1 MYLIRQRIIFLNGE
15 SSMDKLTK
23 QLLSLVLCVLMVV
36 DSGLSA
42 GVSAYAMEKPVEEAI
57 SEYAVKVLADL
68 PDDVSYQPVEFGT
81 PESKLNLPKTIYALV
96 CDADAEIEEDE
107 EEDAGISIENATIS
121 EIEED
126 AVSVMVDAS
135 LSEIEE
141 SVSDLDV
148 ATKSVIS
155 KNIDF
160 ITDEQREEVK
170 RLLSGEEKP
179 SIKEIKEETGLDLDG
194 YSVIKLPLSWENDA
208 SFGGEYDP
216 NVPGIYRFTSEV
228 RNEEKY
234 VLFDS
239 SLPTIS
245 VEVMEDAA
253 REFSATWSDD
263 DVEITVTAPAGVF
276 ANDSTLKVEK
286 ITKDKDN
293 LKIDEAVEKTL
304 DEDKVIDS
312 TLSYDIKVVDSDG
325 KELDPVTEGGR
336 DVNISFKSKKI
347 LEAAEAEDKYV
358 SVYHFKDVDK
368 EDVEKAAKADDDKE
382 NFVANIFETIA
393 DMATGAD
400 SEEKLEAP
408 ELIKAEEPEEA
419 SVTEERQD
427 APDSDDSIN
436 VSVDG
441 ELSVRTEDFSV
452 YTIAFYS
459 DKENVKGYYVDLTS
473 ESFSANEGD
482 TLVIEL
488 SGAEGSNIA
497 ANLDETDTEEGFKA
511 FVEQVASNS
520 AELEAF
526 YESHKAGNLINDV
539 PVGTALG
546 LISDSDNVSV
556 AVTEIK
562 RGDVTYRATSSTISN
577 NSTGSNELVTRKS
590 VQWTLDDTFYVEQKT
605 TDLVEDVV
613 YELTGFGSNGGK
625 ATIVITGEDGVTRE
639 LTVTSEN
646 EDKKEFSVKASDKSF
661 TIKATDILSI
671 NPKEYQNQDYTIASK
686 TGAVAGQVLS
696 NKQDAP
702 TSFEITNVKT
712 YAYSVGQEIKKGG
725 ETFGAADDDKI
736 VYSLKDLKADETV
749 IVRTEDGADTS
760 YTAGSTGELEITVPA
775 KIASF
780 SVITKSKKAKIGSA
794 VPNKAV
800 NNIVRATDITEEN
813 NLKADGQ
820 FKISYIVPN
829 LTVKIYDEKDTE
841 RKNPITTYTAYTRDP
856 KTLTDV
862 SKLFKV
868 DGYRYRSAVLEVGGT
883 EYSNINQLSDFQYKT
898 TKGTFDLAKDYVLTL
913 TYAEYISYP
922 VYLKLGEGVAA
933 GQKITFKIEGRDSGR
948 DIKYVLNGREY
959 NVSSSNN
966 SFTITT
972 NKNDKENFF
981 TVKSDDDNLSMYIVT
996 DDNTKYQIRT
1006 GIGAGNAVNLLRK
1019 QENSDS
1025 KENQYYV
1032 EGRATNKV
1040 VTKLWEDGAKS
1051 YDEKKKF
1058 VGQDVHS
1065 LMYLEYYLDADI
1077 PGGRTWTKLDADAMK
1092 NIFGYTEA
1100 QSATV
1105 PSPANASINTSNPT
1119 GYTYTFAS
1127 DLFENCV
1134 EVKARAEGK
1143 GSEIGQI
1150 IPVKYRLAEE
1160 DELKKHYFSKYEDE
1174 NGNEDPNGNVLRNY
1188 EIQTFTATIRW
1199 NDIDKLGSDRP
1210 SIDNWKQYVSLH
1222 KIVKGDA
1229 DHPATMSV
1237 IWKDKNETDYLVSD
1251 YEECA
1256 ATVVDNGND
1265 TWTITVKGYA
1275 YDKGDYNVHYYLS
1288 QDKITGLAGTKGEE
1302 GNAITNRRYEP
1313 TYNNVGNASNKT
1325 NGVYN
1330 GGTLVNI
1337 LAGDT
1342 DYVMYKQW
1350 KDEATDEIVQARPEA
1365 SILIYRYA
1373 RTNEDRWIYRS
1384 PIQDQVYEPIVEN
1397 TDGKKIMYR
1406 LTLPGSGA
1414 LSAYNGDG
1422 VQLIY
1427 IGKEHTKGGSNSYV
1441 RSLIR
1446 REDSQDDPNS
1456 TELHGGQFILNGETL
1471 VNLITDKVTVK
1482 ATKIWT
1488 ATARQDVD
1496 AKVELKL
1503 YSRDKDGNVKVASSS
1518 TLTGFSSEQKS
1529 KSHSWTMDKYDKEGR
1544 RLYYYVEEG
1553 EVSTKVVNE
1562 DKQEVFEAA
1571 EKRQENGNG
1580 PTYYLTADGY
1590 RYIQEIATKSNTDD
1604 NVDIEIK
1611 NRLVGNAEIKIT
1623 KTFPKGISSTDLTKK
1638 EATVSFDVF
1647 QNNNKIGVITKTYK
1661 EGSTIQS
1668 YDKDGNLIT
1677 TKIEDLTQLQKEFT
1691 DVIIVNRYDDPDDA
1705 MTLEEGFSKFT
1716 DLLPRYDHEGAEYTY
1731 SVFEHEDA
1739 LDRGYHPTYEN
1750 IISEAV
1756 YKVTSTTDINP
1767 HIADRDKYL
1776 IDEIKISN
1784 DIGEDEYITVYK
1796 EWLDGEESQKR
1807 QAVTFVLQHQK
1818 TAGSEWEDVSTPST
1832 IDPTAEVYSKYS
1844 FMSVPAAVHDEFI
1857 AWRNNSYSPTETSGD
1872 FRVIE
1877 THMGSNPVHYYTGG
1891 GRTIVDDFPN
1901 KDYYLGHVWDKYSG
1915 DEATFSELQKK
1926 QYENDDYGFVQGNFY
1941 DYDVLICNSETANGR
1956 YVNYQYTED
1965 GNVIGNRNFDF
1976 AISNVRVGVIYI
1988 DVTKEWVDGR
1998 MAGTARPDALELQIK
2013 VGEKT
2018 KYEKT
2023 ETVTLNDSN
2032 KWTAKLGPYRKYDD
2046 KGNLINYNPHL
2057 EKYSDDK
2064 YEKFV
2069 YNAGREDAAEKYKNA
2084 YVMSGNTAEFE
2095 LGKDHHTGDRY
2106 SFAIKNTLSAT
2117 ITPVVNK
2124 FWDDY
2129 DDRDNDRPDIYSHLY
2144 RKYTDDNNVDH
2155 VELLDTKSYI
2165 DYDWDTTNF
2174 DKKAHNW
2181 WQVKYNPQS
2190 RFTEEFYEYEYYISE
2205 SYASEN
2211 TNEYA
2216 EIGAFEGAP
2225 KYTDVTK
2232 QIATF
2237 STIDKDIQKL
2247 EYKENGKDVVI
2258 VAAKVALN
2266 EDDAGTLVNRPRNKR
2281 TVSGVKIY
2289 ENLPIGYS
2297 NKNLPDV
2304 ELELW
2309 RRPYGEPEGSPNEKQ
2324 VPECDIVTDLMGQ
2337 EDLEEKDNN
2346 LVAILKGANELYKR
2360 NFTFYKGNKT
2370 EEDTDKVQA
2379 YVPKYDDTGRPY
2391 TYFVK
2396 EADTYSILDAK
2407 KGEKETAERIKVLHA
2422 VYDFEVTEND
2432 TLTNGIKAVNKYKET
2447 KNYSVKFCKKWDG
2460 FKPENEYDEK
2470 YLDPVHGNDMPKITI
2485 RLYRYLQNADG
2496 NIINGTG
2503 KMLDEQEL
2511 TYKIDKNDPDKSGY
2525 AYAEWNDLVYY
2536 APNLNPYKYVIS
2548 EKVEETSDGGKVPYT
2563 RAYDVYN
2570 ASVAVDKDGN
2580 YILENGHAKLEAKEN
2595 LKTGASSK
2603 ITFDETRSAKATTST
2618 IEERKVVRH
2627 DSSWDGYDVA
2637 VDGSYD
2643 IDSGKGN
2650 GAAGIINTYRKDR
2663 EPLKVLKIWNIK
2675 DSGYDGISIL
2685 PKEINFNLYRL
2696 YHNNST
2702 AESNRTLIKKDKDK
2716 YSFTLNEANNWTA
2729 TISELLKYEPTRGYY
2744 YRYYVEEVIPKDWVK
2759 DFMPEN
2765 QFNKIESQ
2773 IINPQDKTYKS
2784 YIPFVVETRDGKFWY
2799 GGAGVKGTPDG
2810 VVYLDGGVD
2819 GTNPPEGEVVD
2830 KETGKVV
2837 TVTGRKNVFK
2847 TIDLHAVKKFKS
2859 GKGNE
2864 EISGEKLL
2872 ELYNKKAL
2880 PESIT
2885 YRIYYQI
2892 QYNEKEDKN
2901 RMPDDWK
2908 EWKLL
2913 EQKDPET
2920 NVKTPVTMYSE
2931 FQKTLDENGK
2941 EIGKYSTAEKKELYP
2956 TAFIIDKTDKLDDGT
2971 YREIKYRAVEYSVTY
2986 PDGTIVDREDDIDS
3000 FISNESIRK
3009 EVDPETN
3016 KEVIKTEGTG
3026 FGEFSKVE
3034 SVCDV
3039 IVDIKDKEGNIVE
3052 NNPYY
3057 SETTV
3062 INTLDLTR
3070 LDVTKA
3076 WKDEVRGFDS
3086 KVDHIVFELQRRIGN
3101 GDWSDVKSE
3110 GKVLSAEL
3118 SHADA
3123 AAGKTVSFEYL
3134 PTKDPNGNEYSYRAV
3149 EKKIVLKDGTE
3160 TKPSTVIK
3168 VEVTE
3173 NANDSG
3179 NQEGGTTAYE
3189 YESENTDSE
3198 KSEGIYTKVL
3208 KTDFTNRL
3216 RLGSISVSKIWDD
3229 MDDKYELR
3237 TDINVRLTAS
3247 VDMKDKSGEKSI
3259 SEEIKTL
3266 NAANGYKESWSELP
3280 IYDADGTA
3288 INYTVKEYAVVEGK
3302 EVEFRSYDATNL
3314 VKVDGGIAKDGD
3326 TTERFAIATDSTIVE
3341 FTNKLAT
3348 TSFIVKKAWDTEDTD
3363 PTNANEEYERRVY
3376 VELEYSYDGETWYP
3390 RNARNGQNIAT
3401 MSEVLSKDNDY
3412 THEWND
3418 LPVRN
3423 NKGDRYIYRAKET
3436 NIVIYKNRQ
3445 EVKKLTVNE
3454 NKNTV
3459 GGYNYNLGKTEQAE
3473 DRLQKATL
3481 SNILKKGDYAIT
3493 KIWDDDENRDGL
3505 RPDEV
3510 TFHLE
3515 RRVGEGD
3522 WTQLP
3527 SKFDRTITNQTEAGD
3542 GKWSVAT
3549 WSQLPVEDA
3558 KGDAYSYRAVEDK
3571 VSHYTMKAV
3580 EAETLVERILD
3591 GFVDL
3596 VHNVTTWILDL
3607 FGFADEV
3614 TEAEAKE
3621 DAGINLTEGEVAESQ
3636 YSNIHRIST
3645 VDIDAV
3651 KKWDD
3656 SDDKYVDRPKEIK
3669 VTLYATYTD
3678 ADGAE
3683 VTEEVKNLELENGE
3697 DKAITNPET
3706 LKASNGWKASW
3717 TGLPAYKRGL
3727 VGSKLTYSVEETE
3740 VKGYTGDITL
3750 ATESSIEKNDVE
3762 KWEFTIKNTLDPV
3775 DIVVTKTWDDEF
3787 AGIGK
3792 GVTGAEVVLQ
3802 RKTGATD
3809 WANVYET
3816 VDGKESLMSHVITK
3830 TDSSWTVKDL
3840 PKYDKDGNEY
3850 SYRAVET
3857 RIILSDG
3864 SKVNVKDDGLVK
3876 GTVGAYVYTSTTEK
3890 TGTGFRTDITNRMDT
3905 ASLKVS
3911 KIWDDENNSGNR
3923 RPTVIRVN
3931 LKTLTVTGGKENE
3944 ISIDGL
3950 VTSVTLSAGNNW
3962 TDTNTWADVPVYTAD
3977 GKRIYYVLSE
3987 EIVNGYSAS
3996 YSSRTYG
4003 QTAVTGNGSEAVRVY
4018 LENGQTSEVQ
4028 FTNYYRPSGGGH
4040 DDPSRDSDSSSD
4052 SSDSSSRGNVLGADR
4067 ETPDEGS
4074 VLGADRD
4081 MPEEPRVLGAARR
4094 PGTGDMSHMI
4104 IYGIISVFS
4113 LAVLGAWLSVYK
4125 KKKKA

>member
-1 MYLIRQRIIFLNGE
+1 
-15 SSMDKLTK
+15 MDKLTK
-23 QLLSLVLCVLMVV
+23 QLLSLLLCVLMVV

-42 GVSAYAMEKPVEEAI
+42 GVSAYAMEKPVEQAI

-68 PDDVSYQPVEFGT
+68 PDDVSYQSVEFGT

-179 SIKEIKEETGLDLDG
+179 SIKDIKEKTGLELDG

-234 VLFDS
+234 ALFDS

-245 VEVMEDAA
+245 VEVMEEAA

-312 TLSYDIKVVDSDG
+312 TLSYDIKVVDADG

-382 NFVANIFETIA
+382 SFAVNIFETIA

-497 ANLDETDTEEGFKA
+497 ANLDEADTEEGFKA

-526 YESHKAGNLINDV
+526 YESHKAGSVINDV

-577 NSTGSNELVTRKS
+577 DSTGSNELVTRKS
-590 VQWTLDDTFYVEQKT
+590 VPWTLDDTFYVEQKT

-639 LTVTSEN
+639 LAVTSEN
-646 EDKKEFSVKASDKSF
+646 EDKKEFTVKASDKSF
-661 TIKATDILSI
+661 TVKATDILSI
-671 NPKEYQNQDYTIASK
+671 NPKEYQNQDYTMASK

-712 YAYSVGQEIKKGG
+712 YSYSVGQEIKKGG
-725 ETFGAADDDKI
+725 ETFEPADDDKI

-780 SVITKSKKAKIGSA
+780 SVITKSKEAKIGSA

-820 FKISYIVPN
+820 FKIDYIVPN

-841 RKNPITTYTAYTRDP
+841 KKNPITTYTANTRDP

-883 EYSNINQLSDFQYKT
+883 EYSNIKQLSDFQYKT
-898 TKGTFDLAKDYVLTL
+898 NKGPYDLAEDYVLTL
-913 TYAEYISYP
+913 TYAEYILYP
-922 VYLKLGEGVAA
+922 AYLELGDGVAA
-933 GQKITFKIEGRDSGR
+933 GQSIAFKIEGRDSGR
-948 DIKYVLNGREY
+948 DIKYVLNGKEN
-959 NVSSSNN
+959 NVSSTTN
-966 SFTITT
+966 SFSITT
-972 NKNDKENFF
+972 DKKTKKNYFAI
-981 TVKSDDDNLSMYIVT
+981 KSDDDNLSMYIVT

-1025 KENQYYV
+1025 KENQYYI

-1051 YDEKKKF
+1051 YDEKNKL
-1058 VGQDVHS
+1058 VGHQDVHS

-1077 PGGRTWTKLDADAMK
+1077 PGGRTWTKLDANAMK
-1092 NIFGYTEA
+1092 NVLGYTDK

-1105 PSPANASINTSNPT
+1105 PSPAKAKINTSSPT
-1119 GYTYTFAS
+1119 EYTYTFAS
-1127 DLFENCV
+1127 DLFENYV
-1134 EVKARAEGK
+1134 EVKGRADGK
-1143 GSEIGQI
+1143 GSEIGKT

-1174 NGNEDPNGNVLRNY
+1174 DGNEDPNGNVLRNY
-1188 EIQTFTATIRW
+1188 EIQTFTATIQW

-1288 QDKITGLAGTKGEE
+1288 QDKITGLADTKGEE

-1350 KDEATDEIVQARPEA
+1350 KDEATDEIVRARPEA
-1365 SILIYRYA
+1365 SILLYRYA
-1373 RTNEDRWIYRS
+1373 RTNDDRWTYRS
-1384 PIQDQVYEPIVEN
+1384 PIQDQVYTPIVEN
-1397 TDGKKIMYR
+1397 IDGKKTYYK
-1406 LTLPGSGA
+1406 LNLPGIGA
-1414 LSAYNGDG
+1414 LSAYNSDG

-1427 IGKEHTKGGSNSYV
+1427 IGKEHTEGGSNSYV

-1446 REDSQDDPNS
+1446 REDSLDDPNS

-1482 ATKIWT
+1482 ATKTWT

-1590 RYIQEIATKSNTDD
+1590 RYIQEIATNSNTDD

-1623 KTFPKGISSTDLTKK
+1623 KTFPKGISPTDLTQK

-1661 EGSTIQS
+1661 VGSTIQS

-1691 DVIIVNRYDDPDDA
+1691 DVIIVNRYDDPNDD

-1716 DLLPRYDHEGAEYTY
+1716 DLLPRYDPEGAEYTY

-1739 LDRGYHPTYEN
+1739 IDRGYHPTYEN

-1756 YKVTSTTDINP
+1756 YKVTSITDINP

-1832 IDPTAEVYSKYS
+1832 IDPTAELYSKYS
-1844 FMSVPAAVHDEFI
+1844 FMRVPAAVHDEFI

-1877 THMGSNPVHYYTGG
+1877 THMGSNPVHYYTGE

-1901 KDYYLGHVWDKYSG
+1901 KDYYLGHVWDKYYG

-1941 DYDVLICNSETANGR
+1941 DYDVLICNSKTANGR

-1998 MAGTARPDALELQIK
+1998 MAKTARPDALELQIK

-2023 ETVTLNDSN
+2023 ETVTLDDSN

-2069 YNAGREDAAEKYKNA
+2069 YNAGREDAAEKYKDA

-2144 RKYTDDNNVDH
+2144 RKYTDEDNVDH

-2165 DYDWDTTNF
+2165 DYDWDTTSF
-2174 DKKAHNW
+2174 DEKAHNW

-2216 EIGAFEGAP
+2216 EIGAYEGAP

-2237 STIDKDIQKL
+2237 STIDKDLQKL

-2289 ENLPIGYS
+2289 ENLPRNYS
-2297 NKNLPDV
+2297 NKYLPDV

-2309 RRPYGEPEGSPNEKQ
+2309 RRPYGEPEGSPSEEK
-2324 VPECDIVTDLMGQ
+2324 VPEYDIISDLMGQ
-2337 EDLEEKDNN
+2337 EDLEKVTGSN
-2346 LVAILKGANELYKR
+2346 LVAILEGANELYKR
-2360 NFTFYKGNKT
+2360 NFTFYKGNKK
-2370 EEDTDKVQA
+2370 ESDEDPKVQA
-2379 YVPKYDDTGRPY
+2379 YVPKYDNTGRPY

-2396 EADTYSILDAK
+2396 EADTYSLLDAK
-2407 KGEKETAERIKVLHA
+2407 KGEKETEERIKVLHA
-2422 VYDFEVTEND
+2422 AYDFEVTTDD

-2570 ASVAVDKDGN
+2570 ASVAVDEDGN

-2637 VDGSYD
+2637 VAGSYD

-2663 EPLKVLKIWNIK
+2663 EPLKVLKLWDTK
-2675 DSGYDGISIL
+2675 DSGYDGINIL
-2685 PKEINFNLYRL
+2685 PEEIHFNLYRL

-2702 AESNRTLIKKDKDK
+2702 AADNRTLIKKDDQD
-2716 YSFTLNEANNWTA
+2716 YTFTLNEANGWTA

-2744 YRYYVEEVIPKDWVK
+2744 YRYYVEEVK
-2759 DFMPEN
+2759 PEGWKN
-2765 QFNKIESQ
+2765 
-2773 IINPQDKTYKS
+2773 YA
-2784 YIPFVVETRDGKFWY
+2784 PFVVETRDGSFWY
-2799 GGAGVKGTPDG
+2799 GGAGVKNTPDG

-2819 GTNPPEGEVVD
+2819 GTNPPDGKVVD
-2830 KETGKVV
+2830 ESGKVV

-2847 TIDLHAVKKFKS
+2847 TIDLHAVKKFKT
-2859 GKGNE
+2859 GKGNK

-2880 PESIT
+2880 PETIT
-2885 YRIYYQI
+2885 YHIYYQI
-2892 QYNEKEDKN
+2892 QDGKN
-2901 RMPDDWK
+2901 
-2908 EWKLL
+2908 EWKRL
-2913 EQKDPET
+2913 ELKEKDPDT
-2920 NVKTPVTMYSE
+2920 NENIPVTMESV
-2931 FQKTLDENGK
+2931 FRKTVDENGK
-2941 EIGKYSTAEKKELYP
+2941 ETGAYSIAEKTGLFPY
-2956 TAFIIDKTDKLDDGT
+2956 AYDDVNHT
-2971 YREIKYRAVEYSVTY
+2971 YHEIKYRAVEYLVTY
-2986 PDGTIVDREDDIDS
+2986 PEGADGSTIVRTVENPDS
-3000 FISNESIRK
+3000 ISGELAG
-3009 EVDPETN
+3009 ETN
-3016 KEVIKTEGTG
+3016 GTG

-3034 SVCDV
+3034 SVYDV
-3039 IVDIKDKEGNIVE
+3039 TEDIKDE
-3052 NNPYY
+3052 NGKIIEKNPYY
-3057 SETTV
+3057 YVTTV
-3062 INTLDLTR
+3062 TNTLDLTR
-3070 LDVTKA
+3070 LDVTKT

-3086 KVDHIVFELQRRIGN
+3086 KVDHIVFELQRRIGD
-3101 GDWSDVKSE
+3101 GDWSDVKSDVTGE
-3110 GKVLSAEL
+3110 DGTITSEIISAEL
-3118 SHADA
+3118 SHEDA
-3123 AAGKTVSFEYL
+3123 VAKKTASFEYL
-3134 PTKDPNGNEYSYRAV
+3134 PTKDSNGNEYSYRAV
-3149 EKKIVLKDGTE
+3149 EKKIVLKDGT
-3160 TKPSTVIK
+3160 V
-3168 VEVTE
+3168 VDVTGNE
-3173 NANDSG
+3173 NGTG
-3179 NQEGGTTAYE
+3179 NQEGGTIAYE
-3189 YESENTDSE
+3189 YKSENTDPE

-3401 MSEVLSKDNDY
+3401 ISEVLSKDNDY

-3436 NIVIYKNRQ
+3436 NIVIYKNGQ

-3454 NKNTV
+3454 SKNTV

-3493 KIWDDDENRDGL
+3493 KVWDDDENRDGL

-3558 KGDAYSYRAVEDK
+3558 KGDPYSYRAVEDK
-3571 VSHYTMKAV
+3571 DSHYMMKAMKS
-3580 EAETLVERILD
+3580 ETLSERI
-3591 GFVDL
+3591 VE
-3596 VHNVTTWILDL
+3596 
-3607 FGFADEV
+3607 GFADMVDNVRGLVLNLLGAENEV
-3614 TEAEAKE
+3614 PEEESDE
-3621 DAGINLTEGEVAESQ
+3621 DAGINLTEGEMSMSN

-3656 SDDKYVDRPKEIK
+3656 SDDKYVDRPEEIK

-3678 ADGAE
+3678 ADGSE
-3683 VTEEVKNLELENGE
+3683 VTEEVKNLELANGE
-3697 DKAITNPET
+3697 DKKITNPET
-3706 LKASNGWKASW
+3706 LKASNDWKASW

-3727 VGSKLTYSVEETE
+3727 VGSKITYSVEETE

-3750 ATESSIEKNDVE
+3750 ATESSIEKNDVK
-3762 KWEFTIKNTLDPV
+3762 KWEFSIKNTLDPV
-3775 DIVVTKTWDDEF
+3775 DIVVSKNWDNEF
-3787 AGIGK
+3787 AGIGD

-3816 VDGKESLMSHVITK
+3816 VDGKESLMTHVINK

-3840 PKYDKDGNEY
+3840 PKFDKDGNEY
-3850 SYRAVET
+3850 SYRAVES

-3864 SKVNVKDDGLVK
+3864 RKVNVKDDGLVK
-3876 GTVGAYVYTSTTEK
+3876 GTVGAYVYTSTTGK

-3923 RPTVIRVN
+3923 RPTEIKVN
-3931 LKTLTVTGGKENE
+3931 LKTVTVSDGKENE
-3944 ISIDGL
+3944 INIDGIAK
-3950 VTSVTLSAGNNW
+3950 TVTLSAGNSW
-3962 TDTNTWADVPVYTAD
+3962 TDTTTWDDVPVYTAD

-3987 EIVNGYSAS
+3987 ENVSDYTAS
-3996 YSSRTYG
+3996 YSSGTYG
-4003 QTAVTGNGSEAVRVY
+4003 QAAVTGSGSEAVRVY

-4028 FTNYYRPSGGGH
+4028 FTNYYRPNGGGH
-4040 DDPSRDSDSSSD
+4040 DDDD
-4052 SSDSSSRGNVLGADR
+4052 SSDSSGDSSDSSGNSSGSSSNGNVLGADR

-4094 PGTGDMSHMI
+4094 PGTGDMSHMT

>member
-1 MYLIRQRIIFLNGE
+1 MN
-15 SSMDKLTK
+15 KLTK

-42 GVSAYAMEKPVEEAI
+42 GVTGYAMESPSAVRSI
-57 SEYAVKVLADL
+57 SHYAVKALADL
-68 PDDVSYQPVEFGT
+68 PEDVAYQVVEFGT
-81 PESKLNLPKTIYALV
+81 PESSLDLPKTIFALA
-96 CDADAEIEEDE
+96 CDADADAETDEDD
-107 EEDAGISIENATIS
+107 DADISIEYASASEVNEAADSDTEKASIS
-121 EIEED
+121 EID
-126 AVSVMVDAS
+126 D
-135 LSEIEE
+135 E
-141 SVSDLDV
+141 SVSTLDE

-170 RLLSGEEKP
+170 KLLSSKDKP
-179 SIKEIKEETGLDLDG
+179 SIKNIEKETGLDLDG

-216 NVPGIYRFTSEV
+216 DEPGIYRFTSEV
-228 RNEEKY
+228 EDEDKY

-245 VEVMEDAA
+245 VEVLEEAA
-253 REFSATWSDD
+253 VEFSAAWSDD
-263 DVEITVTAPAGVF
+263 DVEIVVAAPAGVF
-276 ANDSTLKVEK
+276 PNGSSLKVEK
-286 ITKDKDN
+286 ISKDRDN
-293 LKIDEAVEKTL
+293 LKIDEAVEKAL
-304 DEDKVIDS
+304 DDDKVIDS
-312 TLSYDIKVVDSDG
+312 TLSYDIKVVDAEG
-325 KELDPVTEGGR
+325 KELDPVTEGDR
-336 DVNISFKSKKI
+336 KVNITFKSKKI
-347 LEAAEAEDKYV
+347 LDAAESEDKYI
-358 SVYHFKDVDK
+358 SVYHFKDIDK

-382 NFVANIFETIA
+382 SFIENIFEA
-393 DMATGAD
+393 WDDLVSGAD
-400 SEEKLEAP
+400 QEEKLEAP
-408 ELIKAEEPEEA
+408 ELVKAEEPENV
-419 SVTEERQD
+419 SVDEERQD
-427 APDSDDSIN
+427 APESDDSIN

-441 ELSVRTEDFSV
+441 ELSVNTEDFSV

-459 DKENVKGYYVDLTS
+459 DKAKVKGYYTDLSS
-473 ESFSANEGD
+473 ESFSSRDGD
-482 TLVIEL
+482 TLTVEL
-488 SGAEGSNIA
+488 TGAEDSNVA
-497 ANLDETDTEEGFKA
+497 ANYDAAETEDEFKTFIEQISSDPSALEEFYNEHKTGS
-511 FVEQVASNS
+511 VIDGIP
-520 AELEAF
+520 AE
-526 YESHKAGNLINDV
+526 
-539 PVGTALG
+539 TALG
-546 LISDSDNVSV
+546 LISDSDSMSF
-556 AVTEIK
+556 AVTK
-562 RGDVTYRATSSTISN
+562 VTRDGVTYRATSSEVSAVSGETDG
-577 NSTGSNELVTRKS
+577 TLTHKS
-590 VQWTLDDTFYVEQKT
+590 VSWALDDTFYVKQT
-605 TDLVEDVV
+605 TKDLTGEVT

-625 ATIVITGEDGVTRE
+625 ATIVITDEDGETRE
-639 LTVTSEN
+639 IVVTSEN
-646 EDKKEFSVKASDKSF
+646 DDKKEFNVNASDVSF
-661 TIKATDILSI
+661 TIAATDILSI
-671 NPKEYQNQDYTIASK
+671 NPKEYQNKDYTMVSE
-686 TGAVAGQVLS
+686 TGEISGQVLS

-725 ETFGAADDDKI
+725 ETFEAADDDAI
-736 VYSLKDLKADETV
+736 TYSLKDLKAGDEV
-749 IVRTEDGADTS
+749 IVRTEGGEDTP
-760 YTAGSTGELEITVPA
+760 YTAGSEGTLDITVSA
-775 KIASF
+775 NVASF
-780 SVITKSKKAKIGSA
+780 SVITKSKDAKISA
-794 VPNKAV
+794 VTPNKAV
-800 NNIVRATDITEEN
+800 NNIVLAAKITDEN
-813 NLKADGQ
+813 NLKADNQ
-820 FKISYIVPN
+820 FKIDYIVPN
-829 LTVKIYDEKDTE
+829 LTVEIYDEKDTE
-841 RKNPITTYTAYTRDP
+841 KKNPITAYTANSRDP
-856 KTLTDV
+856 KTLTDI
-862 SKLFKV
+862 SKLFTV
-868 DGYRYRSAVLEVGGT
+868 SGYRYRSASLRVGDT
-883 EYSNINQLSDFQYKT
+883 DYTNIKQLSDFQYKT
-898 TKGTFDLAKDYVLTL
+898 SKGTFDLTEDAVLTL
-913 TYAEYISYP
+913 TYAEYIEYP
-922 VYLKLGEGVAA
+922 VYLKLENVPVSSD
-933 GQKITFKIEGRDSGR
+933 KNNPTYLTFKILDRDAAAGRAVSVSGLPSGSSYK
-948 DIKYVLNGREY
+948 DDTLTIKLDANKKEY
-959 NVSSSNN
+959 S
-966 SFTITT
+966 
-972 NKNDKENFF
+972 F
-981 TVKSDDDNLSMYIVT
+981 TVKSDDETLRMYLDVT
-996 DDNTKYQIRT
+996 GDTKYQVIS
-1006 GIGAGNAVNLLRK
+1006 GIGETNAIDLLRK
-1019 QENSDS
+1019 QENSNK
-1025 KENQYYV
+1025 KENIFFI
-1032 EGRATNKV
+1032 EGRSTNQSVK
-1040 VTKLWEDGAKS
+1040 KYWEDGGKTPE
-1051 YDEKKKF
+1051 EKNKF
-1058 VGQDVHS
+1058 VGNKDVDVS
-1065 LMYLEYYLDADI
+1065 SYMYLEYSLGPDY
-1077 PGGRTWTKLDADAMK
+1077 TEWKKLDADAMK
-1092 NIFGYTEA
+1092 ELGYSEANVPLPVYANIVKTQTSYVYNFKDVLFDKKVDVIREKNDTGAIVRNE
-1100 QSATV
+1100 TV
-1105 PSPANASINTSNPT
+1105 ETNI
-1119 GYTYTFAS
+1119 
-1127 DLFENCV
+1127 
-1134 EVKARAEGK
+1134 R
-1143 GSEIGQI
+1143 
-1150 IPVKYRLAEE
+1150 YRLAEE
-1160 DELKKHYFSKYEDE
+1160 DELKKHYFSKYENE
-1174 NGNEDPNGNVLRNY
+1174 NGDEDPNGSVLRNY
-1188 EIQTFTATIRW
+1188 EIQTFTATIQW

-1210 SIDNWKQYVSLH
+1210 SIENWKQYVSLY

-1237 IWKDKNETDYLVSD
+1237 IWKDKEEKDYLVSD

-1256 ATVVDNGND
+1256 ATVTDNGDN
-1265 TWTITVKGYA
+1265 TWTVTVKGYA
-1275 YDKGDYNVHYYLS
+1275 YDKGDYNVHYYLT
-1288 QDKITGLAGTKGEE
+1288 QEKITGLEPTTGEE

-1342 DYVMYKQW
+1342 DYVMYKLW
-1350 KDEATDEIVQARPEA
+1350 KDEATKDIVEARPKA
-1365 SILIYRYA
+1365 SILVYRYA
-1373 RTNEDRWIYRS
+1373 RTSEDRWTYRS
-1384 PIQDQVYEPIVEN
+1384 PIQDQVYVPIVKNIDNGEN
-1397 TDGKKIMYR
+1397 KLYE
-1406 LTLPGSGA
+1406 LTIPGSGA

-1427 IGKEHTKGGSNSYV
+1427 IGKEHTEGGSNSYV

-1446 REDSQDDPNS
+1446 RPDSEDPND
-1456 TELHGGQFILNGETL
+1456 TTLHGGQFILNGEKL

-1482 ATKIWT
+1482 ATKTWT
-1488 ATARQDVD
+1488 ATARQDID
-1496 AKVELKL
+1496 AEVELNV
-1503 YSRDKDGNVKVASSS
+1503 YSRDRDGKVEPASTSV
-1518 TLTGFSSEQKS
+1518 LTGFSSEQKS
-1529 KSHSWTMDKYDKEGR
+1529 KSHSWTLDKYDKEGR
-1544 RLYYYVEEG
+1544 RLYYYVDEG
-1553 EVSTKVVNE
+1553 YVSTKVADEN
-1562 DKQEVFEAA
+1562 DQEGFKAA
-1571 EKRQENGNG
+1571 EKIKIEDG
-1580 PTYYLTADGY
+1580 PLYYLTADGY
-1590 RYIQEIATKSNTDD
+1590 RYVQEMETEVNTDGNV
-1604 NVDIEIK
+1604 NVDIT
-1611 NRLVGNAEIKIT
+1611 NRLVGNAQVKIT
-1623 KTFPKGISSTDLTKK
+1623 KRFPEGISLGDIERK

-1647 QNNNKIGVITKTYK
+1647 RDNEKIGVISKTYK
-1661 EGSTIQS
+1661 VGSIIRS
-1668 YDKDGNLIT
+1668 YDGEGNLVSKEIT
-1677 TKIEDLTQLQKEFT
+1677 DLSQLQQDFT
-1691 DVIIVNRYDDPDDA
+1691 DVIIVDRFESPMEIPEEAVEGDNK
-1705 MTLEEGFSKFT
+1705 TLINYYRDKK
-1716 DLLPRYDHEGAEYTY
+1716 LLPRYDLQGAEYTY

-1739 LDRGYHPTYEN
+1739 MDRGYNPTYEN
-1750 IISEAV
+1750 IISEEV
-1756 YKVTSTTDINP
+1756 YSGTSDTDIIP
-1767 HIADRDKYL
+1767 YIADRDKYL
-1776 IDEIKISN
+1776 VDEIRISN
-1784 DIGEDEYITVYK
+1784 NLGKGEYITVYK

-1807 QAVTFVLQHQK
+1807 QKVTFELQYK
-1818 TAGSEWEDVSTPST
+1818 AAGESTWNSVGTPSY
-1832 IDPTAEVYSKYS
+1832 IAPNDEVYSKYS
-1844 FMSVPAAVHDEFI
+1844 FMKIPSEVHDQFV
-1857 AWRNNSYSPTETSGD
+1857 AWRDNDYSPTATSGD

-1877 THMGSNPVHYYTGG
+1877 TYMGDNPVHYYTGA
-1891 GRTIVDDFPN
+1891 GRTIVDDFSN
-1901 KDYYLGHVWDKYSG
+1901 KDYYLGHFWNKYEG
-1915 DEATFSELQKK
+1915 KEETFSELQKK
-1926 QYENDDYGFVQGNFY
+1926 QYEDDDYGFVQGDFY
-1941 DYDVLICNSETANGR
+1941 DYDVLICNSESAKDESGTNR
-1956 YVNYQYTED
+1956 YINYQYNED

-1988 DVTKEWVDGR
+1988 DIKKEWVDGR
-1998 MAGTARPDALELQIK
+1998 MKDISRPDSLKLKVQVGNEL
-2013 VGEKT
+2013 VDL
-2018 KYEKT
+2018 
-2023 ETVTLNDSN
+2023 TLDESNDWS
-2032 KWTAKLGPYRKYDD
+2032 AKLGPYRKYDD
-2046 KGNLINYNPHL
+2046 EGKLIDYKPHL
-2057 EKYSDDK
+2057 VKNSEDK
-2064 YEKFV
+2064 YEEFI
-2069 YNAGREDAAEKYKNA
+2069 YRTGREDAAKKYKDA

-2144 RKYTDDNNVDH
+2144 RKYTDENKVDH

-2165 DYDWDTTNF
+2165 DYDWDTTSF

-2237 STIDKDIQKL
+2237 STIDKDLQKL

-2289 ENLPIGYS
+2289 ENLPDGYS

-2309 RRPYGEPEGSPNEKQ
+2309 RRPYGEPEGSPKEEK
-2324 VPECDIVTDLMGQ
+2324 VPEYDIIRDLMGQ
-2337 EDLEEKDNN
+2337 EDLEATDNN
-2346 LVAILKGANELYKR
+2346 LVAILEGANELYKR

-2370 EEDTDKVQA
+2370 ENDENKVQA
-2379 YVPKYDDTGRPY
+2379 YVPKYDNTGRPY

-2422 VYDFEVTEND
+2422 AYDFEVTEND

-2503 KMLDEQEL
+2503 KILDEQEL

-2570 ASVAVDKDGN
+2570 ASVAVDEDGN

-2643 IDSGKGN
+2643 IDSGKGS

-2765 QFNKIESQ
+2765 LFNKIKSK

-3189 YESENTDSE
+3189 YKSENTDPE

-3418 LPVRN
+3418 LPLRN

-3436 NIVIYKNRQ
+3436 NIVIYKNGQ

-3515 RRVGEGD
+3515 RKAKDGE

-3527 SKFDRTITNQTEAGD
+3527 SKFDRKITNQTEAGE
-3542 GKWSVAT
+3542 GKWSIAT

-3558 KGDAYSYRAVEDK
+3558 KGDAYSYRAVEDE
-3571 VSHYTMKAV
+3571 VSHYEMRAIKS
-3580 EAETLVERILD
+3580 ETFIERIVD

-3596 VHNVTTWILDL
+3596 VRNIATWVLDL
-3607 FGFADEV
+3607 LGFADEV
-3614 TEAEAKE
+3614 LEAEPA
-3621 DAGINLTEGEVAESQ
+3621 DVGINLTEGEMSIST

-3656 SDDKYVDRPKEIK
+3656 MDDKYGDRPKEIK
-3669 VTLYATYTD
+3669 VTLYATYTNE
-3678 ADGAE
+3678 DGIE
-3683 VTEEVKNLELENGE
+3683 VTEEVTNLELAYDE
-3697 DKAITNPET
+3697 DKKITNPET

-3727 VGSKLTYSVEETE
+3727 VGSRITYSVEETE
-3740 VKGYTGDITL
+3740 VKGYEGDITL
-3750 ATESSIEKNDVE
+3750 ATESSIEKNEAE
-3762 KWEFTIKNTLDPV
+3762 KWEFSIKNTLDPV
-3775 DIVVTKTWDDEF
+3775 DIVVRKNWDNEF
-3787 AGIGK
+3787 AGIGD

-3802 RKTGATD
+3802 RKTGAAD
-3809 WANVYET
+3809 WANVYVT
-3816 VDGKESLMSHVITK
+3816 VDGKESLMTHVINK

-3890 TGTGFRTDITNRMDT
+3890 TETGFRTDITNRMDT
-3905 ASLKVS
+3905 GSLRVS
-3911 KIWDDENNSGNR
+3911 KVWDDENNSKNR
-3923 RPTVIRVN
+3923 RPAEIKVN

-3944 ISIDGL
+3944 INIDGISK
-3950 VTSVTLSAGNNW
+3950 TVTLSAANNW
-3962 TDTNTWADVPVYTAD
+3962 SDAAVWADVPVYTAD

-3987 EIVNGYSAS
+3987 EGVSGYDAS
-3996 YSSRTYG
+3996 YSSVTYG
-4003 QTAVTGNGSEAVRVY
+4003 QVAVTGNGIEASRVY
-4018 LENGQTSEVQ
+4018 LENGQTSEVE
-4028 FTNYYRPSGGGH
+4028 FTNRLRTGGGKGGNV
-4040 DDPSRDSDSSSD
+4040 
-4052 SSDSSSRGNVLGADR
+4052 SSSRDPGSPSDGSVKGADR

-4094 PGTGDMSHMI
+4094 PGTGDMSHMT
-4104 IYGIISVFS
+4104 IYGITAVFS
-4113 LAVLGAWLSVYK
+4113 LAILGAWLSVYK
-4125 KKKKA
+4125 KKKKQNAE